1 MIEFVGNKRR
11 YYMNLQYDRERIIML
26 LQQNGLLCSSEKD
39 VCRLSEA
46 GHGCNCG
53 KIMREIREGK

>member
-1 MIEFVGNKRR
+1 MVKFIRKTGDRLIG
-11 YYMNLQYDRERIIML
+11 LQYEHERIIML
-26 LQQNGLLCSSEKD
+26 LQQNGLLCISENQ

-53 KIMREIREGK
+53 KIMREIRGE